1 MVVRELKF
9 NQMLLDK
16 FGNSTTISDID
27 FIFDRSGYRFAL
39 EVKEVEDKEDRF
51 FIDESQLIILKWLNE
66 IIDVLIVGYNPTLT
80 KFFLIKPHQIDSFCS
95 IRDVKNGK
103 EVSVIPIL
111 KGSTVELDFNA
122 FIDYL
127 TTKLRRRR

>member
-1 MVVRELKF
+1 LVVKELKF

-16 FGNSTTISDID
+16 FGSSTTVTDID

-39 EVKEVEDKEDRF
+39 EVKEVEDNEDRF
-51 FIDESQLIILKWLNE
+51 FIDESQLIILKWLE
-66 IIDVLIVGYNPTLT
+66 KIIDVIIVGYNPTLT
-80 KFFLIKPHQIDSFCS
+80 KFFLIKPSQIEHFFSVRD
-95 IRDVKNGK
+95 IRNGK
-103 EVSVIPIL
+103 EISVIPIL
-111 KGSTVELDFNA
+111 KGSTIELDFNQ